1 MPRAEL
7 LANLKQ
13 LSDPQ
18 ANRERP
24 PVRPLPRGHACGLLL
39 CGPAAAG

>member
-1 MPRAEL
+1 MPSTL

-13 LSDPQ
+13 LPSPQ

-24 PVRPLPRGHACGLLL
+24 PVRPLQRGQACGLLL
-39 CGPAAAG
+39 LARLV